1 MGEKNRQIGV
11 GVKIG
16 PGGLRAGAT
25 VKSGPEPLKEHLGCA
40 LCGIVGDNLY
50 QYRHEEGQWGS
61 VWICINSGTKD
72 FLNSF

>member
-1 MGEKNRQIGV
+1 MGTIVKIEEEWKCGWKNRQIGV

-25 VKSGPEPLKEHLGCA
+25 VKSGPEPLKEHLGCT

-50 QYRHEEGQWGS
+50 QYRPVG
-61 VWICINSGTKD
+61 
-72 FLNSF
+72 